1 MSKPIVP
8 FSEIVERIKDIISY
22 KYSRKI
28 FDKDVANELGLTPN
42 SLRVYKV
49 LNHIPYKHIVLFCLR
64 YDVSIDWMLFDKS
77 LKPKRL
83 SKRGSDDKERMHN

>member
-1 MSKPIVP
+1 MNEPIVP

-22 KYSRKI
+22 KYNRKI

-49 LNHIPYKHIVLFCLR
+49 LNHIPYKYVVLFCLR
-64 YDVSIDWMLFDKS
+64 NNISIDWMLFDRGIE
-77 LKPKRL
+77 PKRL
-83 SKRGSDDKERMHN
+83 Y